1 MNRARPAAQWADLKA
16 TSPLQFADYV
26 RRSRYGLH
34 GGISGQSL
42 AAALNRFDG
51 GYLREAVLIWDK
63 QCSRDDMIKNV
74 KPKREKAVSRRD
86 WQVLTRD
93 SSGAAKAHQKA
104 LTEFWNGVRAVN
116 AWDHNQRGGFAL
128 LVRQM
133 MEAQSYK
140 YGAHH
145 LVWSPSSSA
154 LGCTFEHVPLHFFEN
169 VTGQL
174 RFCPTGF
181 ESEGQDMPES
191 EWMVTMGDG
200 LMQAGSIGAFAKS
213 EALTSWLVFA
223 EAFGMPGVLGRTN
236 QGKDTPGGIA
246 MAEAVDAFTSDMR
259 AVIYGDDG
267 SGKIEL
273 VRTDGSAN
281 GMPFPALLERA
292 DRRLA
297 ALWRGADLSSMSSGA
312 GAGTGASLQDSE
324 GEIIEVDDALTISER
339 LEEIERMV
347 IEWWFGRGV
356 KPKAYIR
363 LLVPQSEDLK
373 LLLQAIE
380 SLVKL
385 KAPIAVNDVLERFGF
400 AQPKAGEALL
410 GEDSKDQDNADAQ
423 RINADAAEDEFMRN
437 ASRLLAKASAED
449 RTQLV
454 EQLREVLRTPEA
466 DGLVVALN
474 AFIKGLPE
482 QIGQDAAQVRA
493 WERILGSALINGWAA
508 EQVTKPE

>member
-1 MNRARPAAQWADLKA
+1 MVGALKA

-26 RRSRYGLH
+26 RRSRYGLS

-42 AAALNRFDG
+42 ASALNRFDA
-51 GYLREAVLIWDK
+51 GYLREASLIWDK

-116 AWDHNQRGGFAL
+116 AWDRNERGGFAL
-128 LVRQM
+128 MVRQM
-133 MEAQSYK
+133 MQAQSYK

-145 LVWSPSSSA
+145 LVWSPSSRA
-154 LGCTFEHVPLHFFEN
+154 LDCTFEYVPLHFFEN
-169 VTGQL
+169 LTGQL

-181 ESEGQDMPES
+181 ESEGQDMPDD
-191 EWMVTMGDG
+191 EWMVTVGDG

-213 EALTSWLVFA
+213 EALTSWLVFC

-236 QGKDTPGGIA
+236 QGKDTPGGQA

-273 VRTDGSAN
+273 VRTDGSAT
-281 GMPFPALLERA
+281 GMPFPALLDRA

-312 GAGTGASLQDSE
+312 GSGTGASLQDDES
-324 GEIIEVDDALTISER
+324 EIIEVDDALMISER

-356 KPKAYIR
+356 RPKAYIR

-385 KAPIAVNDVLERFGF
+385 GAPIAVNDALERLGF
-400 AQPKAGEALL
+400 AQPKDGEALL
-410 GEDSKDQDNADAQ
+410 GAPATEDGTPKPPLS
-423 RINADAAEDEFMRN
+423 RTNADAAEDEFMRN

-449 RTQLV
+449 RGQLV
-454 EQLREVLRTPEA
+454 EQLREVLRTPEE

-474 AFIKGLPE
+474 AFVKNLPE

-493 WERILGSALINGWAA
+493 WEVILGSALINGWAGEHA
-508 EQVTKPE
+508 EPLN